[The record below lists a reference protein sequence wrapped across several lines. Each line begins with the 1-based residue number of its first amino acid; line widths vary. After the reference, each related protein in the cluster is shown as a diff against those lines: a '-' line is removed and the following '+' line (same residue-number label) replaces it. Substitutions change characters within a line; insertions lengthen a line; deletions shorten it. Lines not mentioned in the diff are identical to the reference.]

1 MKGAKI
7 YPQPRKIIEES
18 LEFVDGALNYDVIE
32 VDSQGQAIEGLS
44 KENQVLFGFPES
56 SVDLFAQ

>member
-18 LEFVDGALNYDVIE
+18 LEFVDGAFNYDVIE
-32 VDSQGQAIEGLS
+32 FDS
-44 KENQVLFGFPES
+44 
-56 SVDLFAQ
+56 